1 MSKDISRRDFLRSA
15 GAVAAGVAGMGVL
28 GACSTAGE
36 TEDTTAAVSTA
47 AGTAAETA
55 SSAAQTT
62 AAETMADQQK
72 IEEPA
77 PVTEELPIPKVNPP
91 DKTEYECDVLVIG
104 GGFAGLNAA
113 AAASDAGK
121 SVVLIDKGRP
131 GYSGLAPW
139 PSSHRWFDADMG
151 DKAQVYRDCINR
163 GSEYIGNMN
172 WYEVWIQESKQTFER
187 LMDWGILTQ
196 YPRASD
202 AGDYFDNEDY
212 YGYRADFAEFDRRT
226 KWVEVLDSKGIE
238 YADYTMITNVIVED
252 GQARGAVGF
261 HVPSG
266 AIVTCHAKAVVMCMG
281 GGCYKP
287 TGFPVGGIS
296 FDGEYIAYH
305 LGLPIAGKEF
315 DDFHM
320 TCSWAPGNAFR
331 NNNWTYLENI
341 WLCGGDVTEDT
352 AVSYAIG
359 KGKAMVLDRVTK
371 AVSGLSACDGT
382 GVEDMSESTVMRKGG
397 SATYGENPDEIRSGK
412 NNDTMFKGDV
422 YGAAVGFGGH
432 LSCGVL
438 CDLDDTECK
447 TSIPG
452 LYVAGDG
459 MHASA
464 PAGAAYPC
472 GVGFTSNFI
481 STEGFHAGQAAAAY
495 ADGVELVKM
504 SADAVAKE
512 TAEIEAPLQVES
524 GFDPN
529 WARDQLQSIMA
540 PYWIHI
546 AKSKETL
553 SAALTQVEFLRDNVV
568 PKLMARSSHDQRLC
582 LEMKHKVL
590 SAEMKLR
597 AGLARE
603 ESRGLHYRSD
613 FPYRDDENFLCYIT
627 VQKGEDGSM
636 TTAKVPVKDE
646 WKGDLSADYAERYQY
661 YFPGE
666 REAKGLPAEEE
677 SGGWG
682 KK

>member
-1 MSKDISRRDFLRSA
+1 MSKNISRRDFLKGA
-15 GAVAAGVAGMGVL
+15 GALAAGVAGMGVL
-28 GACSTAGE
+28 GACSAPAEE
-36 TEDTTAAVSTA
+36 TQAPTTAAPDTAAAETQA
-47 AGTAAETA
+47 AGTQAETTA
-55 SSAAQTT
+55 EAVPAVAEAAP
-62 AAETMADQQK
+62 AER
-72 IEEPA
+72 
-77 PVTEELPIPKVNPP
+77 VTEELPTPAAAAPE
-91 DKTEYECDVLVIG
+91 KTEYECDVLVIG

-113 AAASDAGK
+113 AAASDAGQT
-121 SVVLIDKGRP
+121 VVMIDKGRP

-139 PSSHRWFDADMG
+139 PSSHRWFDPEMG
-151 DKAQVYRDCINR
+151 DDADVFRECINR
-163 GSEYIGNMN
+163 GGEYIGNMN
-172 WYEVWIQESKQTFER
+172 WYETWIQESKETFER

-196 YPRASD
+196 YPRASE
-202 AGDYFDNEDY
+202 AGDYFEKEDY
-212 YGYRADFAEFDRRT
+212 AGYREAFAQFDRRT
-226 KWVEVLDSKGIE
+226 KWVEVLNAKGIE
-238 YADYTMITNVIVED
+238 YAEYTMITNVIVEN
-252 GQARGAVGF
+252 GRACGAVGF

-266 AIVTCHAKAVVMCMG
+266 TIITCHAKSVVMCMG

-296 FDGEYIAYH
+296 FDGEYIAYN

-341 WLCGGDVTEDT
+341 WLCGGDITPDT
-352 AVSYAIG
+352 VISYATG

-371 AVSGLSACDGT
+371 AVGGLSATDGT
-382 GVEDMSESTVMRKGG
+382 AVEDMSEAPVMRKGG
-397 SATYGENPDEIRSGK
+397 SAVYGENPNEIRSGK
-412 NNDTMFKGDV
+412 NNDTMFRGDV

-438 CDLDDTECK
+438 CDLDDLDGYTG
-447 TSIPG
+447 IPG

-459 MHASA
+459 MNASA
-464 PAGAAYPC
+464 PTGAAYPC

-481 STEGFHAGQAAAAY
+481 SIQGNHAGKAAAEY
-495 ADGVELVKM
+495 AAGVELVKM
-504 SADAVAKE
+504 SDEAIAAEV
-512 TAEIEAPLQVES
+512 AEIEAPLSVES

-553 SAALTQVEFLRDNVV
+553 TGALAQVEFLRDHVA

-582 LEMKHKVL
+582 LEMKHKIL

-603 ESRGLHYRSD
+603 ETRGLHYRSD
-613 FPYRDDENFLCYIT
+613 FPYRDDKNFLCYIT
-627 VQKGEDGSM
+627 VQKDADGRM

-646 WKGDLSADYAERYQY
+646 WKGDLSEDYATRYQY

-666 REAKGLPAEEE
+666 REAMGLPAEEE
-677 SGGWG
+677 GGGGWG
-682 KK
+682 H